1 MNKEEAKQLTVQAEK
16 LRLLAL
22 QTVNYAGSGH
32 IGGSLSIIDILTVLY
47 FKEMNVNVGNPNWE
61 DRDRLVLSKGHCTPA
76 LYSVLA
82 EKGFFPKEELKNFR
96 TIHSFLSGHAEK
108 GVPGVDMSTGSLG
121 QGLSSAI
128 GMAIAGRIDK
138 KNYTVFAIMGDGEI
152 QEGQIWEAAMAAA
165 NYKLDNLIGFIDN
178 NDLQIDGKLKEVMS
192 PYPIKEKFIAFGW
205 EVIEINGHDIEEI
218 DSAILKAKQ
227 IKGKPVMIL
236 AKTIKGKGV
245 SFMENEACWHGK
257 APGQADFEKA
267 FNEVNAR
274 IQQLEV
280 Q

>member
-1 MNKEEAKQLTVQAEK
+1 MEKEEIKQLKLRAEK

-22 QTVNYAGSGH
+22 KTVNYAGSGH

-47 FKEMNVNVGNPNWE
+47 FKEMNIKVENPHWE
-61 DRDRLVLSKGHCTPA
+61 DRDRFVLSKGHCTPA

-82 EKGFFPKEELKNFR
+82 EKGFFPVEELKNFR

-108 GVPGVDMSTGSLG
+108 EVPGVDMSTGSLG
-121 QGLSSAI
+121 QGLSSAV
-128 GMAIAGRIDK
+128 GMAIAGKMDK
-138 KNYTVFAIMGDGEI
+138 KNYTVFAVMGDGEI

-178 NDLQIDGKLKEVMS
+178 NDLQIDGQLKDVMS
-192 PYPIKEKFIAFGW
+192 PYPIQDKLIAFGW
-205 EVIEINGHDIEEI
+205 EVIEIDGHDIEKI

-227 IKGKPVMIL
+227 IKGKPIMIL
-236 AKTIKGKGV
+236 AKTTKGKGV

-257 APGQADFEKA
+257 APGAPEFEKA
-267 FNEVNAR
+267 CHEVSAR